1 MKKRVLSPL
10 DAAEG
15 VLVSLLGLDLKVKGT
30 RGGGASSKIHAR
42 DLLEAQVHRG
52 LVHVDKPSLQRIQK
66 TRGRFVGTGDALGT
80 RVAVKRRRV

>member
-1 MKKRVLSPL
+1 MLLKVYWFPC
-10 DAAEG
+10 
-15 VLVSLLGLDLKVKGT
+15 LVSI
-30 RGGGASSKIHAR
+30 SKSKERVVVVPRAKFTHEI